1 MREKLGL
8 ANVAPLPRT
17 IIKGWQQNSPVDCLV
32 MSPDL
37 ELLGRQPVNDL
48 LAKLTNPGDVL
59 LEYRSFLT
67 ASQNGDRPGLNA
79 EVPAGDDVSELLVEL
94 LSDERFRINGKGPLR
109 SEEARALALESKQRV
124 RLLAVQ
130 LKADPET
137 VTQERFDAMAKTLH
151 DDWRIFDD
159 IPTAIFWTSRMNS
172 GYAPN

>member
-17 IIKGWQQNSPVDCLV
+17 IIKGWQQKSPVDCLV
-32 MSPDL
+32 ISPDL
-37 ELLGRQPVNDL
+37 ELLGRQPANDL
-48 LAKLTNPGDVL
+48 PGLTRRDKVLA
-59 LEYRSFLT
+59 YRDFLT
-67 ASQNGDRPGLNA
+67 ASQNGDHPGLNS

-94 LSDERFRINGKGPLR
+94 LPDERFRINGKGPLR

-159 IPTAIFWTSRMNS
+159 VPTAIFWTSGMNS
-172 GYAPN
+172 GYKPN